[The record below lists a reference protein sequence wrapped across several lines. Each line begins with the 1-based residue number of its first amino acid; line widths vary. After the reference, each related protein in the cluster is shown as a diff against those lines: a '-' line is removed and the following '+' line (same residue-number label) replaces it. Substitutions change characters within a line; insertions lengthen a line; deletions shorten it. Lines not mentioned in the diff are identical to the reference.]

1 MISHNKFNQ
10 KEGVLMGPGGAP
22 PPGGPGGYKY
32 EKVPKPQNLKDVPR
46 YLRELLGGFFY
57 RLFYTFV
64 LVWQTDPLILFTML
78 FISVFD
84 GVTPIIGSL
93 ITARITNEMQ
103 QLTSDRAIAEASGVP
118 YELQFVGS
126 VLLGLLIGLFAF
138 RLLNRVVSRISNS
151 IIRIAGQKVVKQVKV
166 QIMEK
171 AKTLDLASFDMPGFY
186 EKLENA
192 NREAGTRPIQTL
204 QSTFSVVSTVISL
217 VGYLVILAQIPDM
230 WWIPILIAGVSL
242 PSAIINF
249 YYRRKNFKYMRHRS
263 KDRRQMNYYSDLLVN
278 KDMAKEIRIF
288 NLSDTFIDRYKEVF
302 ARYFAGLKSLIVR
315 ESFWLVISAVVSCAA
330 NCLCYALIAR
340 GVFDGRFKIGDY
352 SLYTGALTS
361 IATCVSSFIST
372 SATIYEG
379 TLFIDNLVSFM
390 KEKQTVIPSVDP
402 PQSVSHGTSHTIEFE
417 NVSFAYPGTERK
429 VIKNINLKLRPGE
442 TVVLVGLN
450 GAGKTTLIK
459 LLTRLYDPTE
469 GRILLDGRDIREYD
483 THELY
488 NIFGIIFQDFG
499 KYAVSVSENI
509 SFGNID
515 AEPDPLRIR
524 ESARQSSA
532 AEYINALPRDYDT
545 PLMRFFEEDGIE
557 LSGGQWQKLA
567 IARAFYRE
575 SDILILDEPTA
586 SLDPMAEQEIFN
598 TFDRLR
604 EGKTTIFVS
613 HRLSSAVIASKII
626 VLRNGEVI
634 EEGDHRELMAL
645 HGEYFKLFTTQAQRY
660 IDNADDRA
668 ASGNDAAMGGG
679 HGHDRERGHGNMP
692 NHRRGRPNMGGNG
705 DDRDMRGDIDI
716 GREFSMPNGGDI

>member
-1 MISHNKFNQ
+1 MI
-10 KEGVLMGPGGAP
+10 LMGPGGFGP
-22 PPGGPGGYKY
+22 PPGGRGGYQY
-32 EKVPKPQNLKDVPR
+32 EKVPLPKNIGDVPR

-103 QLTSDRAIAEASGVP
+103 RLTSERAVAEANGVAL
-118 YELQFVGS
+118 ELQFVGS
-126 VLLGLLIGLFAF
+126 VLLGLLIGLFTF
-138 RLLNRVVSRISNS
+138 RLINRVVTRISNS
-151 IIRIAGQKVVKQVKV
+151 IIRIAGQKVVKQVKI

-192 NREAGTRPIQTL
+192 NREAGSRPIQTL
-204 QSTFSVVSTVISL
+204 QATFSIVSTLISL
-217 VGYLVILAQIPDM
+217 VGYLVILARIPNM
-230 WWIPILIAGVSL
+230 WWIPLLIVAVSF
-242 PSAIINF
+242 PSAAINF
-249 YYRRKNFKYMRHRS
+249 YYRRKNFQYMRNRS

-288 NLSDTFIDRYKEVF
+288 NLSDTFIDRYRQVF
-302 ARYFAGLKSLIVR
+302 KQYFAGLKSLIVH
-315 ESFWLVISAVVSCAA
+315 ESFWLVLSAVISCAA
-330 NCLCYALIAR
+330 NCLCYAIIAR
-340 GVFDGRFKIGDY
+340 GVFDGSYRIGDY
-352 SLYTGALTS
+352 SLYTGALSS
-361 IATCVSSFIST
+361 IATCVASFITT
-372 SATIYEG
+372 SASIYEG

-390 KEKQTVIPSVDP
+390 KEKQTVVPTKEP
-402 PQSVSHGTSHTIEFE
+402 PEPVAHGAPHTIEFK
-417 NVSFAYPGTERK
+417 NVSFAYPGTERY
-429 VIKNINLKLRPGE
+429 VIKNVNLKFRPGE

-469 GRILLDGRDIREYD
+469 GVILLDGKDIREYD

-515 AEPDPLRIR
+515 AEPDPARIR

-532 AEYINALPRDYDT
+532 DEYIRALPRDYDT
-545 PLMRFFEEDGIE
+545 PLMRIFEQDGIE

-586 SLDPMAEQEIFN
+586 SLDPMAEQDIFN

-613 HRLSSAVIASKII
+613 HRLSSAVIASKIV
-626 VLRNGEVI
+626 VLKGGEVI

-645 HGEYFKLFTTQAQRY
+645 HGEYYKLFTTQAQRY
-660 IDNADDRA
+660 IDNTETPPAPDGEKR
-668 ASGNDAAMGGG
+668 
-679 HGHDRERGHGNMP
+679 
-692 NHRRGRPNMGGNG
+692 RRGRRRLDA
-705 DDRDMRGDIDI
+705 DDFPADADAPDMI
-716 GREFSMPNGGDI
+716 